1 MELIE
6 SLRKRVRPAM
16 SVRKAAEA
24 ASISEGR
31 WRSLAKGTHQVS
43 KGTAVPTRAPA
54 DTLARMARTVGATP
68 DQLREVGRGDAAD
81 ELAALGR
88 DSLRSRPGQQMTL
101 EEGAHTSRSARLEM
115 LRRLAEAPPTPH
127 DEHFDRAE
135 RLLAHAHESVRQGQ
149 YLGAIHS
156 LEGVESTVELLID
169 RVTDSA
175 IQQNEGATNADQPS
189 TDTDPSAKPATS
201 ETGDENEEVVRS
213 IRPKH
218 WDDAPPPP
226 PIELADAASVGHK
239 ESDEGNDG
247 E

>member
-6 SLRKRVRPAM
+6 SLRKQVRPAM

-81 ELAALGR
+81 ELAALSR

-101 EEGAHTSRSARLEM
+101 EEGAHSSRSARLEM
-115 LRRLAEAPPTPH
+115 LRRLADVPPTPH

-175 IQQNEGATNADQPS
+175 IQQNEGATHADQSS
-189 TDTDPSAKPATS
+189 TDTDPSAQSDAQTKA
-201 ETGDENEEVVRS
+201 DKNEEVDS
-213 IRPKH
+213 
-218 WDDAPPPP
+218 
-226 PIELADAASVGHK
+226 
-239 ESDEGNDG
+239 SDEPEFTAPARTDRAAADLRKHVHADKNRSDKRA
-247 E
+247 

>member
-6 SLRKRVRPAM
+6 SLRKQVRPAM

-81 ELAALGR
+81 ELAALSR

-101 EEGAHTSRSARLEM
+101 EEGAHSSRSARLEM
-115 LRRLAEAPPTPH
+115 LRRLADAPPTPH

-175 IQQNEGATNADQPS
+175 IQQNEGATHADQSS
-189 TDTDPSAKPATS
+189 TDTDPSAQS
-201 ETGDENEEVVRS
+201 
-213 IRPKH
+213 
-218 WDDAPPPP
+218 DAQ
-226 PIELADAASVGHK
+226 A
-239 ESDEGNDG
+239 EGNEGQEDELTQG
-247 E
+247 LLDLAARTVDDEDKPS

>member
-1 MELIE
+1 
-6 SLRKRVRPAM
+6 
-16 SVRKAAEA
+16 
-24 ASISEGR
+24 
-31 WRSLAKGTHQVS
+31 
-43 KGTAVPTRAPA
+43 
-54 DTLARMARTVGATP
+54 MARTVGATP